1 MTESTGAIPPGRAA
15 WRRVTTLKPEEL
27 QELLALID
35 HVEQNAG
42 RLSGE
47 GTLTAGPVSEGT
59 ITQHLPGRLSG
70 EGTLTVSTSWNI
82 EAREVHTTEGTATAY
97 GTGYGTITLHGSGTG
112 YAPAIKSEAVKSV
125 WESIQPASATDA
137 VAYLQELRKWVLIVL
152 FVVIGG
158 ASSEDVW
165 NALENAFSFVVES
178 VEDDAEEDAFRSSV
192 GSVQKDATEGPDPAK
207 E

>member
-35 HVEQNAG
+35 HVEQNA
-42 RLSGE
+42 
-47 GTLTAGPVSEGT
+47 
-59 ITQHLPGRLSG
+59 GRLSG

>member
-1 MTESTGAIPPGRAA
+1 MTESAGAIPPGRAA
-15 WRRVTTLKPEEL
+15 WRRVTALKPEEL

-59 ITQHLPGRLSG
+59 ITQHLPAIVQKATGTVYGAGHATVTLS
-70 EGTLTVSTSWNI
+70 
-82 EAREVHTTEGTATAY
+82 A
-97 GTGYGTITLHGSGTG
+97 SGKG
-112 YAPAIKSEAVKSV
+112 YAPAIQSEAVKSV

-137 VAYLQELRKWVLIVL
+137 VAYLQELRKWVLIIL
-152 FVVIGG
+152 FVIIGG
-158 ASSEDVW
+158 ASNEDVW
-165 NALENAFSFVVES
+165 NALENAFSFVVER
-178 VEDDAEEDAFRSSV
+178 VEDDAEEDALRSSV
-192 GSVQKDATEGPDPAK
+192 GLVQKDATEDPDHAK